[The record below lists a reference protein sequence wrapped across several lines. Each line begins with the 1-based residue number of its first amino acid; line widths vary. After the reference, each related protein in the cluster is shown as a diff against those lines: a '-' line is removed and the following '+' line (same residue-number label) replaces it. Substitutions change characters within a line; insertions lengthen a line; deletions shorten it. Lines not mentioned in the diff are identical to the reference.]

1 MPPPPPP
8 LDVPA
13 PVLRVARHAV
23 AAGLTP
29 LIPVPFVD
37 DYALRRV
44 REDMVRSLLEE
55 RALPTPRATVQLLAG
70 LHPRQGSRLQQFA
83 GKAAFLSVR
92 LLWRKGYRRAVTV
105 LWLKD
110 CVDMASLCLH
120 HGYLLQYALE
130 RGDLP
135 AASLATPD
143 AARRVQAAIHA
154 ACAELDARPINQA
167 LRRLFA
173 GSRLVRDAL
182 ADALARFQ
190 GGSPAPRPAAAGADA
205 GADNPLVERL
215 AAVLWEERGYFH
227 TLELLYAK
235 HLGPPG
241 GAVRPP

>member
-1 MPPPPPP
+1 MPPPPPT
-8 LDVPA
+8 LDIPA
-13 PVLRVARHAV
+13 PVRRVANHAV

-44 REDMVRSLLEE
+44 REHMVRSLLDE
-55 RALPTPRATVQLLAG
+55 RALSAPPLTVAVLAG
-70 LHPRQGSRLQQFA
+70 LHPREGSRLQQFA
-83 GKAAFLSVR
+83 SKAALLSLR
-92 LLWRKGYRRAVTV
+92 LAWSKGYRRLITG

-120 HGYLLQYALE
+120 HGYLLQHALE

-135 AASLATPD
+135 ADALATPD

-167 LRRLFA
+167 LSRLFA

-182 ADALARFQ
+182 AEALAHFQ
-190 GGSPAPRPAAAGADA
+190 GAPLRPHLDETGEEVSLA
-205 GADNPLVERL
+205 ERL
-215 AAVLWEERGYFH
+215 AAVLWEKRGYFQ
-227 TLELLYAK
+227 TLESLYAR
-235 HLGPPG
+235 HLPS
-241 GAVRPP
+241 V